1 MLAIL
6 LNPNSWIGAAIGA
19 GIILAWAVFWHG
31 PNQYQAGGIATAA
44 RLDAATSKAA
54 KELFNEADQA
64 ALLRRQCLARGGVYH
79 FGSSKCVEGSTD

>member
-1 MLAIL
+1 MIGVL
-6 LNPNSWIGAAIGA
+6 LSPNTWIGGAIAAGA
-19 GIILAWAVFWHG
+19 VLAWAVFWHG

-64 ALLRRQCLARGGVYH
+64 ALLRRQCLARGGVYD
-79 FGSSKCVEGSTD
+79 FGASKCIEGSTD